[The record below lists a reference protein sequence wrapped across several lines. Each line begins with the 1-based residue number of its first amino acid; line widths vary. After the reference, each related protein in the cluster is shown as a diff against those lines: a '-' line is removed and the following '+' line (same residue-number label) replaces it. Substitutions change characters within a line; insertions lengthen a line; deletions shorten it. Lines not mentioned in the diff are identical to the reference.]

1 MGAERPSWPSLIEM
15 LARVLRDRGG
25 CRTEPC
31 VSTQGK
37 ALLVKSDLPIQFSL
51 LVRRFLGRIVE
62 PLGMPS
68 IEAEASSMRKNVPDF
83 HDRQD

>member
-1 MGAERPSWPSLIEM
+1 
-15 LARVLRDRGG
+15 
-25 CRTEPC
+25 
-31 VSTQGK
+31 
-37 ALLVKSDLPIQFSL
+37 

-62 PLGMPS
+62 PLGMQS